1 MKLCR
6 ILIGSVL
13 GAALV
18 AGVVPVLAQTAAPP
32 IAEKFAKADQT
43 MEYHYTLKAP
53 AFTEKDIEQTLAPLL
68 EKLKLIGEVG
78 KLSEK
83 PKDGAYFD
91 TRDRLLDRAHLI
103 FRNRKGLVT
112 IKSRSENVDDLI
124 DLDTCGKPKYELDYF
139 GDVGYTVSAEIRF
152 EKEEWALDPTK
163 ATLGQTMDFLKKKCP
178 ALYKQSEMMMKPLAS
193 LSAPGVAKMWSAEFK
208 PNHPLAGGL
217 KESGISAWSFPP
229 TGQTLVEVAWTGY
242 QKDRAELDMLY
253 YAVKEKLEKADL
265 LAVDQS
271 SKTERYFQ
279 AYFGATALDSRYG
292 FLAQPAYVKHFEA
305 DPKDRILTSPYQ
317 QLASRE
323 YPSFLDPAM
332 QIYDWVIDAD
342 GHVAVVPE
350 SMHPY
355 GRVYEKGFV
364 RPEDKSQKKP
374 GTAEHYGHV
383 AALGGHA
390 GRISGEIVVD
400 KKSGAWIVNNKS
412 GRYSKNNPDRTP
424 DQLVAAAK
432 LIHETVNPGG
442 APWGQVR
449 YMLEYC
455 PDAVRADLEKSPV
468 LQYEDAAKKSKPY
481 VVLVAS
487 KAPPAEKGEKA
498 DKADKAE
505 KKDKSEKSDKSD
517 KTEKSD
523 KK

>member
-1 MKLCR
+1 MKLRR
-6 ILIGSVL
+6 ILTGSVL
-13 GAALV
+13 AAALV
-18 AGVVPVLAQTAAPP
+18 AGAVPALAQTAAPP
-32 IAEKFAKADQT
+32 IAEKFVKPDQT
-43 MEYHYTLKAP
+43 MEYHFTLKAP
-53 AFTEKDIEQTLAPLL
+53 AFTEKDVEQTLTPLL
-68 EKLKLIGEVG
+68 EKLKAIGEVG
-78 KLSEK
+78 KLSDK

-112 IKSRSENVDDLI
+112 IKSRSENIEDLV

-152 EKEEWALDPTK
+152 EKEEWALDPVK
-163 ATLGQTMDFLKKKCP
+163 ASLGQTMDFLRKKCP
-178 ALYKQSEMMMKPLAS
+178 SLYKQSEMMMKPLGS

-208 PNHPLAGGL
+208 PTHPLAGGL
-217 KESGISAWSFPP
+217 KESGISAWAFPP
-229 TGQTLVEVAWTGY
+229 TDQTLVEVAWTGY

-265 LAVDQS
+265 LAADQS

-279 AYFGATALDSRYG
+279 AYFGATALDARYG
-292 FLAQPAYVKHFEA
+292 FLAQPAYIKHFEA
-305 DPKDRILTSPYQ
+305 DPKDRVLTSPYQ
-317 QLASRE
+317 QVASRE
-323 YPSFLDPAM
+323 YPAFLDPAM

-350 SMHPY
+350 TMHPY
-355 GRVYEKGFV
+355 GRVYENGFM

-383 AALGGHA
+383 AALAGRA
-390 GRISGEIVVD
+390 GRISGEILVD
-400 KKSGAWIVNNKS
+400 KKSGAWIINNKS

-432 LIHETVNPGG
+432 LIQETVNPGG
-442 APWGQVR
+442 APWGPVR

-455 PDAVRADLEKSPV
+455 PDAVRADLQKSPV
-468 LQYEDAAKKSKPY
+468 LQYEDAAKKTKPY

-487 KAPPAEKGEKA
+487 KAPPAEKG
-498 DKADKAE
+498 DKADKGE
-505 KKDKSEKSDKSD
+505 KKDKSEKSDKSE

>member
-1 MKLCR
+1 MKLRR

-13 GAALV
+13 AAALAAGAAP
-18 AGVVPVLAQTAAPP
+18 ALAQAAAPP
-32 IAEKFAKADQT
+32 IAEKFAKPDQT
-43 MEYHYTLKAP
+43 MEYHFTLKAP
-53 AFTEKDIEQTLAPLL
+53 LFTEKDIEQTIAPVL
-68 EKLKLIGEVG
+68 EKLKTIGEVG

-83 PKDGAYFD
+83 AKDGAYFD

-112 IKSRSENVDDLI
+112 IKSRSENIEDLV

-152 EKEEWALDPTK
+152 EKDEWALDPVK
-163 ATLGQTMDFLKKKCP
+163 ASLGQTMEFLRKKCP
-178 ALYKQSEMMMKPLAS
+178 PLYKQSEMMMKPLAS
-193 LSAPGVAKMWSAEFK
+193 LSAPGVTKMWSAEFK

-217 KESGISAWSFPP
+217 KESGVSAWSFPP
-229 TGQTLVEVAWTGY
+229 TNQTLVEVAWTGY
-242 QKDRAELDMLY
+242 EKDRAELDMLY
-253 YAVKEKLEKADL
+253 YAVKEKLEKLDL

-279 AYFGATALDSRYG
+279 AYYGATALDARYG
-292 FLAQPAYVKHFEA
+292 FLAKPAYVKHFETDA
-305 DPKDRILTSPYQ
+305 KDRILLSPYLQ
-317 QLASRE
+317 IATRE
-323 YPSFLDPAM
+323 YPAYLDPAQ
-332 QIYDWVIDAD
+332 QIYDWVVDAD

-355 GRVYEKGFV
+355 GRVYEKGFF

-383 AALGGHA
+383 AALAGQP
-390 GRISGEIVVD
+390 GRISGEILID

-424 DQLVAAAK
+424 DQLVNAAK
-432 LIHETVNPGG
+432 LIQETVNPGG

-449 YMLEYC
+449 YMLEYGVEALR
-455 PDAVRADLEKSPV
+455 PDLEKSPL

-487 KAPPAEKGEKA
+487 KAPPAEKA
-498 DKADKAE
+498 DKADKGE
-505 KKDKSEKSDKSD
+505 KKDKAD
-517 KTEKSD
+517 KTEKTD